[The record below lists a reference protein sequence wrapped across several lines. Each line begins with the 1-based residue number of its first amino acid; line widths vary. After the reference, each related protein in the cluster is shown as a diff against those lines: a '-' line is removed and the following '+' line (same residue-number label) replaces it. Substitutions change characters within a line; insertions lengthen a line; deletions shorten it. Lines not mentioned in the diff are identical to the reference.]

1 MSRLLI
7 FLVSLNSYFLIA
19 RINKVTS
26 ISSSLCGKKE
36 GRRGQ
41 KKLKQ
46 LDLGK
51 AIVEETNNSAVLA
64 SNTIP

>member
-7 FLVSLNSYFLIA
+7 FLVSFNRYFLIT
-19 RINKVTS
+19 RIDKVTS
-26 ISSSLCGKKE
+26 ILPSLCGKKE
-36 GRRGQ
+36 GRQGQ
-41 KKLKQ
+41 KKLEQ

-51 AIVEETNNSAVLA
+51 AIVEETNNSAVLV